1 MEEITGTSIKVT
13 RPVLIVFPKKLKTAL
28 RGNKFPDLSQK
39 SIYPIESLLTVS
51 IATLVPEIKIK
62 VFKNLW
68 TDRKTIELIQLM
80 ERPSRKCK
88 NSNVEVE
95 RFSCINVKYKF
106 HKGLK
111 HQKIYF

>member
-1 MEEITGTSIKVT
+1 M
-13 RPVLIVFPKKLKTAL
+13 
-28 RGNKFPDLSQK
+28 
-39 SIYPIESLLTVS
+39 
-51 IATLVPEIKIK
+51 PEIKIK

-80 ERPSRKCK
+80 ERPFRKCQ

-95 RFSCINVKYKF
+95 RVSCISVKYKF